1 MTGTPHKCLYSMSSS
16 SSISVQTPLGAL
28 FYGSAWAVR
37 IKNNW
42 TKIKWNCVKKGYIQ
56 CYLKT
61 AGIIL
66 AESGVVQSLTESGAD
81 AGFQVRGGAL
91 VFRVKNHNF
100 SSILGG
106 GGVCRAHPPPWI
118 RPGNAS
124 LRMTVPLFVL
134 VDCSRFWWC
143 LERKTSGILKFLRT
157 VSGIM
162 HVFFHMSKMPTFQLN
177 LKVGIL
183 LICEKHLHD
192 RIISLESRF
201 GHMKLVYNWSVCT
214 KTGKWCH
221 ICVIG
226 SILP

>member
-1 MTGTPHKCLYSMSSS
+1 M
-16 SSISVQTPLGAL
+16 
-28 FYGSAWAVR
+28 R
-37 IKNNW
+37 
-42 TKIKWNCVKKGYIQ
+42 KGYIQ

-100 SSILGG
+100 TPKKINFSSILGG
-106 GGVCRAHPPPWI
+106 GGRVPGAPPSLDPPWEC
-118 RPGNAS
+118 
-124 LRMTVPLFVL
+124 LLED
-134 VDCSRFWWC
+134 DCSTICAGRLFQI
-143 LERKTSGILKFLRT
+143 LMVSRKKDLWYIKVLANGIWD
-157 VSGIM
+157 
-162 HVFFHMSKMPTFQLN
+162 HACVFPHMSKMPTFQLN

-201 GHMKLVYNWSVCT
+201 GHMKLVYN
-214 KTGKWCH
+214 
-221 ICVIG
+221 
-226 SILP
+226 